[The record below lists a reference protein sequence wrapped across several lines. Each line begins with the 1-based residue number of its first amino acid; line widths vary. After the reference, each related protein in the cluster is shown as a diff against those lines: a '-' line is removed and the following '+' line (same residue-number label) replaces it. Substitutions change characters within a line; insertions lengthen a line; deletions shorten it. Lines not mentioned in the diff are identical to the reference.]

1 MNAKRVTPAGR
12 TPKPVDPTVPAA
24 AGDLTEQE
32 VNLDRAGASSTPQMP
47 HERDE
52 TVGATGG
59 VPDARVQQAAVDVA
73 QGRQDTSR
81 GEATERAYRAQKTPK
96 R

>member
-1 MNAKRVTPAGR
+1 MNAKRVAPADR
-12 TPKPVDPTVPAA
+12 AAKPVDPTVQAA
-24 AGDLTEQE
+24 AGDLTEQQ
-32 VNLDRAGASSTPQMP
+32 VNLDRAGASSAPKMP

-52 TVGATGG
+52 SSGATGG
-59 VPDARVQQAAVDVA
+59 APDARVQQAAIDVA

-81 GEATERAYRAQKTPK
+81 GEATERAYRAQKKPK